1 DLLRRQA
8 GILERLVKELEV
20 QRDQAGDVLGGT
32 AEQMDGQRELAR
44 TMESL
49 DREVTEINESA
60 AKLKEGIERIVI
72 QAAEL
77 RQISEASRIAD

>member
-1 DLLRRQA
+1 
-8 GILERLVKELEV
+8 
-20 QRDQAGDVLGGT
+20 
-32 AEQMDGQRELAR
+32 MDGQRELAR